1 MDNETKEVKLNQRH
15 KQPKL
20 QKTQQVTKKS
30 NTKMNS
36 GEKTHGRQG

>member
-20 QKTQQVTKKS
+20 QKNPAS
-30 NTKMNS
+30 NK
-36 GEKTHGRQG
+36 EI